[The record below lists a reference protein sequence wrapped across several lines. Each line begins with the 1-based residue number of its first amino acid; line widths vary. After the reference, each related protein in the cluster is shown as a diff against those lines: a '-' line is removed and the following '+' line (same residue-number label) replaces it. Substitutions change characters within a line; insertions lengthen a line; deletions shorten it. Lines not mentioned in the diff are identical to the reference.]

1 MMKPCADSPV
11 YPLSHNQDIYQW
23 VNQSMTLDE
32 SIGVLE
38 LESKDLEILSG
49 RATQGD
55 YAPVPPQFI
64 FI

>member
-1 MMKPCADSPV
+1 
-11 YPLSHNQDIYQW
+11 
-23 VNQSMTLDE
+23 MTLDE
-32 SIGVLE
+32 SIEVLE

-64 FI
+64 FIW